1 MQTVPGKGT
10 KVGVRGFGRVTL
22 GTILTKYMHFDA
34 LNNFCMST
42 KAQRAFV
49 GEIDAMNCILLTY
62 VPMDLSLQQNV
73 QSKWESVQK
82 NSRRNGLSNGQTTMA
97 RK

>member
-62 VPMDLSLQQNV
+62 VPMDLFS
-73 QSKWESVQK
+73 
-82 NSRRNGLSNGQTTMA
+82 TTECAKQMGIGA
-97 RK
+97 KKF